1 VSFLTFDFMRRALI
15 AGALVGLAG
24 PSIGVFVVQR
34 GLSLMG
40 DGIGHVAFMGVAAG
54 LLFGQSPIL
63 MALFF
68 AVAGAVAMEVLRR
81 RGKTASD
88 VALALIFY
96 GGIAGGV
103 LLLSF
108 GGLSTISL
116 SQYLF
121 GSVVTVSTNDLWL
134 VTGVAIVTLSFA
146 TLFRRRLF
154 AVAYDE
160 EVARVAGLPVDLLN
174 LLVAVGAAFAIAVTA
189 KVVGILLVSSML
201 VLPVATAQRL
211 ASSFRGTFA
220 LSLVIG
226 VAVTTG
232 GLVIAFYGDLL
243 PAATIVCSS
252 IGLFVVASGVARLA
266 RRP

>member
-1 VSFLTFDFMRRALI
+1 MSFLSVAFMQRALI

-24 PSIGVFVVQR
+24 PAIGVFVVQR

-54 LLFGQSPIL
+54 LVFGGSPIV
-63 MALFF
+63 MALLF

-81 RGKTASD
+81 KGKTASD

-103 LLLSF
+103 LLL
-108 GGLSTISL
+108 GLGHLSTLSL
-116 SQYLF
+116 QAYLF
-121 GSVVTVSTNDLWL
+121 GSVVTVNTADLWL
-134 VTGVAIVTLSFA
+134 VTGVAVVTILFA
-146 TLFRRRLF
+146 VSFRRRLF

-174 LLVAVGAAFAIAVTA
+174 LLVAVFAAFAIAVTA
-189 KVVGILLVSSML
+189 KVVGILLVSAML

-211 ASSFRGTFA
+211 ASSFRSTFT

-232 GLVIAFYGDLL
+232 GLIVAYYADLY
-243 PAATIVCSS
+243 PAATIVTSS
-252 IGLFVVASGVARLA
+252 IALFVLA
-266 RRP
+266 PALRAMVRHT